1 MAYRIATVPTKRN
14 PTLWSLLALALGVLV
29 FAGGVVLAREWL
41 PKWHTGRLPEPR
53 FYADRYREITGRVG
67 ARPAPGEPRV
77 SFYDLEDNGAP
88 ATSRLDGLSP
98 DAATALGG
106 GIIVQVRQQA
116 SLPGIEGTQQLVLD
130 FLPSGE
136 PWALRWGS
144 TLEAIHTSMQ
154 GKRALPAAQQKALIQ
169 LLLRPGER
177 LRNVPLEPPP
187 AKPAAGSPPDQNRS
201 FSVSAGDSSGTIAS
215 TEPILGSRPPQQM
228 LLVAPPGGM
237 TVLARQIDSPSTRR
251 NSMNGAEV
259 AELLLEGVPLLLG
272 CLVAVI
278 LFLVLLGKRRI
289 DFVNGAGLGALLVV
303 SSIISVLMLDPDW
316 TGALNALGALFVA
329 AWAFLLWSTG
339 ESFLRAIDPGVA
351 LDLDALRAGRLGPH
365 GGRSLVDGVA
375 AGALLAG
382 LGLTA
387 LAVAAHLPGAWP
399 EKSVPRLPI
408 FSAITPFFTGVV
420 LAAGAAICLGLALRF
435 LPSRWASWAAA
446 LAAGLAVPLVSLRP
460 LGWQVAVCVAAAGL
474 LILLGRRDGLA
485 ALLTAAV
492 CAALL
497 PAAAFS
503 ALHLGWLPVTFAVSA
518 GVPVLLLGL
527 GVAGLRRSEEA
538 ERERLKP
545 PAFIR
550 RLEDERRLSYEMDL
564 LARMQLGLL
573 PSSLPNVP
581 GWEIAVRSLLATE
594 AGGDLYDFLSDETGN
609 LWIAAGD
616 VAGHGY
622 SCAIVQ
628 AMTSAALTS
637 IITAERTP
645 SEVLQGV
652 DRVIRRGGSHRN
664 FTSLALVRLDPET
677 GEVTMSNA
685 GHPFPLLLAHGGE
698 VEEISLPGLPLG
710 QGPQRRYADYSFE
723 IPRGGALVFCSDG
736 LFEATDPHEVQYGY
750 ERPRDLLRKLGD
762 RPAPGILAAL
772 LDDWRTYMRSDD
784 PPADDT
790 TVLVLKRL

>member
-1 MAYRIATVPTKRN
+1 MTYRIGKVPTKRTSRL
-14 PTLWSLLALALGVLV
+14 PSLLALALGFLV
-29 FAGGVVLAREWL
+29 FAGGIVLAREWL
-41 PKWHTGRLPEPR
+41 AKWHTGRLPEPS
-53 FYADRYREITGRVG
+53 FYAGRFRELAGRAG
-67 ARPAPGEPRV
+67 ARLAPGEPRV
-77 SFYDLEDNGAP
+77 SFYEIDESGNPEA
-88 ATSRLDGLSP
+88 SRLEAGLTP
-98 DAATALGG
+98 DAVTALGG
-106 GIIVQVRQQA
+106 GLIIQAKQQA
-116 SLPGIEGTQQLVLD
+116 ALPGAGKETRELVLD

-144 TLEAIHTSMQ
+144 TGETIHTSMQ
-154 GKRALPAAQQKALIQ
+154 GKRPLGAAQQRALIQ
-169 LLLRPGER
+169 PLLRPGES
-177 LRNVPLEPPP
+177 LRNIPSP
-187 AKPAAGSPPDQNRS
+187 ASPAGKGPADQTV
-201 FSVSAGDSSGTIAS
+201 SVSTGGEAGAVTS

-228 LLVAPPGGM
+228 FLVAPPGGSA
-237 TVLARQIDSPSTRR
+237 VLVRQLDSTEHRDKGSGTKT
-251 NSMNGAEV
+251 AEII
-259 AELLLEGVPLLLG
+259 LEAAPLLLG
-272 CLVAVI
+272 ILTAVI

-289 DFVNGAGLGALLVV
+289 DFVNGAGLGAFLVV
-303 SSIISVLMLDPDW
+303 VSAVPVLVADPSW
-316 TGALNALGALFVA
+316 SGALSIVGTLFIA
-329 AWAFLLWSTG
+329 AWAFLLWSAG
-339 ESFLRAIDPGVA
+339 ESLLRAIDPGVA
-351 LDLDALRAGRLGPH
+351 VDLDALRAGRLGPR

-382 LGLTA
+382 LQLAA
-387 LAVAAHLPGAWP
+387 LALAAHLPGAWP
-399 EKSVPRLPI
+399 EKPPPHLPI
-408 FSAITPFFTGVV
+408 FSTLTPFFTGVV
-420 LAAGAAICLGLALRF
+420 LASCAAIALGLALRF

-446 LAAGLAVPLVSLRP
+446 LAAGLALPLVSLRP
-460 LGWQVAVCVAAAGL
+460 LGWQVAVAVAAAGL
-474 LILLGRRDGLA
+474 LIVLGRRDGLA

-492 CAALL
+492 CSVLL

-503 ALHLGWLPVTFAVSA
+503 ALHLAWLPFTFAVSA
-518 GVPVLLLGL
+518 GVPILLLGL
-527 GVAGLRRSEEA
+527 GVAGLRRPEEA

-594 AGGDLYDFLSDETGN
+594 AGGDLYDFLQDETGN

-664 FTSLALVRLDPET
+664 FTSLALVRLNPET
-677 GEVTMSNA
+677 GGVTMSNA

-710 QGPQRRYADYSFE
+710 QGPQRQYADFSFE
-723 IPRGGALVFCSDG
+723 IPKGGALVFCSDG
-736 LFEATDPHEVQYGY
+736 LFEATDPAEVQYGY
-750 ERPRDLLRKLGD
+750 ERPRDLLAKLGD

-772 LDDWRTYMRSDD
+772 LDDWRAYMRSDD

>member
-1 MAYRIATVPTKRN
+1 MAYRIGKVPTKRN
-14 PTLWSLLALALGVLV
+14 PTLPPLLALALGVLV
-29 FAGGVVLAREWL
+29 FAGGIALARDWL
-41 PKWHTGRLPEPR
+41 AKWHTGHLPEPG
-53 FYADRYREITGRVG
+53 FYAGRFRELTGQAG
-67 ARPAPGEPRV
+67 ARPVPGEPRV
-77 SFYDLEDNGAP
+77 SFYEIDENGSPEA
-88 ATSRLDGLSP
+88 SRLEAALSP
-98 DAATALGG
+98 DAVAALGG
-106 GIIVQVRQQA
+106 GILVQVRQQA
-116 SLPGIEGTQQLVLD
+116 ALPGAGKETRELAVD

-144 TLEAIHTSMQ
+144 TGETIHTSMQ
-154 GKRALPAAQQKALIQ
+154 SKRPIGAAQQRALIQ

-177 LRNVPLEPPP
+177 LRNVPSSANP
-187 AKPAAGSPPDQNRS
+187 AGKSPASQDNTV
-201 FSVSAGDSSGTIAS
+201 SVSAGDEAGAVTS
-215 TEPILGSRPPQQM
+215 TESILGSRPPQQM
-228 LLVAPPGGM
+228 LLVAPPGG
-237 TVLARQIDSPSTRR
+237 TIVLVRQLDSTERR
-251 NSMNGAEV
+251 DKGSGTKV
-259 AELLLEGVPLLLG
+259 AEIILEAAPLLLG
-272 CLVAVI
+272 ILTALI

-289 DFVNGAGLGALLVV
+289 DFVNGAGLGAFLVLTSAV
-303 SSIISVLMLDPDW
+303 PVLVADPSW
-316 TGALNALGALFVA
+316 TGALSIVGTLFIA
-329 AWAFLLWSTG
+329 AWAFLLWSAG
-339 ESFLRAIDPGVA
+339 ESFLRAIDPGLAV
-351 LDLDALRAGRLGPH
+351 DLDALRAGRLGPR

-382 LGLTA
+382 LQLAA
-387 LAVAAHLPGAWP
+387 LALAAHLPGAWP
-399 EKSVPRLPI
+399 EKPPPHLPV
-408 FSAITPFFTGVV
+408 FSTTTPFFTGVV
-420 LAAGAAICLGLALRF
+420 LAAGAAIALGLALRF

-460 LGWQVAVCVAAAGL
+460 LGWQVAAAMAAAGL
-474 LILLGRRDGLA
+474 LVVLARRDGLA

-492 CAALL
+492 CSALL
-497 PAAAFS
+497 PAAAFA
-503 ALHLGWLPVTFAVSA
+503 ALHLSWLPWTFAVSA
-518 GVPVLLLGL
+518 GAPVLLLGL
-527 GVAGLRRSEEA
+527 GLAGLRRPEEA

-550 RLEDERRLSYEMDL
+550 RLEEERRLSYEMDL

-573 PSSLPNVP
+573 PSSLPVVP

-594 AGGDLYDFLSDETGN
+594 AGGDLYDFLQDETGN

-677 GEVTMSNA
+677 GKVTMSNA

-698 VEEISLPGLPLG
+698 VEEINLPGLPLG

-723 IPRGGALVFCSDG
+723 IPPGGALVFCSDG

-772 LDDWRTYMRSDD
+772 LDDWRAYMRSDD

>member
-1 MAYRIATVPTKRN
+1 MAYRIGKVPTKRN
-14 PTLWSLLALALGVLV
+14 STLPSLLALALGVLV
-29 FAGGVVLAREWL
+29 FAGGVVLARDWL
-41 PKWHTGRLPEPR
+41 AKWHTSRLPEPG
-53 FYADRYREITGRVG
+53 FYAGRFRELTGRAG

-77 SFYDLEDNGAP
+77 SFYEIEENGNP
-88 ATSRLDGLSP
+88 EGSRLEATLSP
-98 DAATALGG
+98 DAVTALGG
-106 GIIVQVRQQA
+106 GILVQARQQA
-116 SLPGIEGTQQLVLD
+116 ALPGAAKETRELAID

-136 PWALRWGS
+136 PWALQWGS
-144 TLEAIHTSMQ
+144 TGETIHTSMQ
-154 GKRALPAAQQKALIQ
+154 SKRPLGAAQQRALIQ

-177 LRNVPLEPPP
+177 LKNIPQEPPP
-187 AKPAAGSPPDQNRS
+187 AGKIASSQDNTV
-201 FSVSAGDSSGTIAS
+201 SVSADGEAGAVTS

-228 LLVAPPGGM
+228 LLAAPPGGSA
-237 TVLARQIDSPSTRR
+237 VLMRQIDSTEHRDKGSGTK
-251 NSMNGAEV
+251 AAEIVLEV
-259 AELLLEGVPLLLG
+259 APLLLG
-272 CLVAVI
+272 ILTAVI

-289 DFVNGAGLGALLVV
+289 DFVNGAGLGAFLVLASAV
-303 SSIISVLMLDPDW
+303 PVLVADPGW
-316 TGALNALGALFVA
+316 TGALSIVGTLFIA
-329 AWAFLLWSTG
+329 AWAFLLWSAG
-339 ESFLRAIDPGVA
+339 ESLLRAIDPGVA
-351 LDLDALRAGRLGPH
+351 MDLDALRAGRLGPR

-382 LGLTA
+382 LQLAA
-387 LAVAAHLPGAWP
+387 LALAAHLPGAWP
-399 EKSVPRLPI
+399 EKPPPHLPI
-408 FSAITPFFTGVV
+408 FGTITPFFTGVV
-420 LAAGAAICLGLALRF
+420 LAAGAAIALGLALRF

-446 LAAGLAVPLVSLRP
+446 LAAGLALPLVSLRP
-460 LGWQVAVCVAAAGL
+460 LGWQVAVAVAAAGL
-474 LILLGRRDGLA
+474 LVFLGRRDGLA

-503 ALHLGWLPVTFAVSA
+503 ALHLAWLPVTFGVSA
-518 GVPVLLLGL
+518 GVPLLLLGL
-527 GVAGLRRSEEA
+527 GLAGLRRSEEA

-573 PSSLPNVP
+573 PSSLPEVP

-594 AGGDLYDFLSDETGN
+594 AGGDLYDFLRDETGD

-628 AMTSAALTS
+628 AMTAAALTS

-645 SEVLQGV
+645 SEVLHGV

-664 FTSLALVRLDPET
+664 FTSLALVRLNPET
-677 GEVTMSNA
+677 GAVTMSNA

-698 VEEISLPGLPLG
+698 VEEISLPSLPLG
-710 QGPQRRYADYSFE
+710 QGPQRKYADFSFE
-723 IPRGGALVFCSDG
+723 IPPGGTLVFCSDG
-736 LFEATDPHEVQYGY
+736 LFEATDPHEAQYGY

-762 RPAPGILAAL
+762 RSAPEILEAL
-772 LDDWRTYMRSDD
+772 LADWRAYMRSDD